1 MTEQT
6 YHITGMDCADCA
18 RGLEK
23 GVGKLDGIELC
34 QISFTTETLRVSG
47 DVAPESIISRVE
59 EMGYGVVDPDDSD
72 PSQSTDSSP
81 SSFLHYMWWR
91 RDTRLALLAI
101 VFILPGLI
109 FDELLPGLGVESSI
123 IDVMSIVAMLIAGT
137 PIFKSAWA
145 AVRINRDININV
157 LMSIAAIGAVLIGA
171 YTEAAM
177 VMVLFVL
184 AEAIEGYT
192 ADRARQNIRGLMEL
206 APNEATVMRYCIDCA
221 GHLGQDGYEG
231 GPCPFCGVEEQRVP
245 VTELQIGE
253 TIVVKPGERI
263 PMDGRLLAGHSAVNQ
278 APITGESIPVEKAPG
293 DEAFAGSI
301 NGPGTLEIEVTH
313 LAADNTISR
322 LIKMVEEAQ
331 DKRAPTQRFV
341 DQFAKYYTPAVVIV
355 AALVAVIPVLFFGQ
369 MLIDPVDATA
379 GWLYRALALLVV
391 ACPCALVI
399 STPVSIVS
407 AISNGARN
415 GVIFKGGAHLE
426 ELSRVRA
433 IAFDKTGTLTKGRPA
448 VVAVQAAQCDLSDAE
463 LCAHCDEFLAL
474 ASAVERRSEHPLAQ
488 AVVAKADEQGVNG
501 RYPAA
506 DNVQSLT
513 GRGVTGMVNGRSVTI
528 GSHHYFDDH
537 EAHKI
542 HRQALAAADAHG
554 YTTMLVS
561 QDDEYQG
568 YFAVADTVRQSSQ
581 QAIAQ
586 LKQLGIDHLVMLTGD
601 NEATAQKVGAEVGV
615 TEIRANCLPADKVT
629 AVTQLREQY
638 GHVVMVGDGIND
650 APALASA
657 NVGIAIGSTAQAME
671 TADITLM
678 RDSLLP
684 LPFAIKLSRATMR
697 IIWVNV
703 ALALGLK
710 FAFFL
715 LVLLGLGTM
724 WMAVLADMGV
734 SLLVTLNGM
743 RLLRQPSPP
752 TLPDENGRWGG
763 GGG

>member
-18 RGLEK
+18 RSLEK
-23 GVGKLDGIELC
+23 GVGKLDGIDLC
-34 QISFTTETLRVSG
+34 QISFTTETLRIQG
-47 DVAPESIISRVE
+47 NVAPETIIKRVQ
-59 EMGYGVVDPDDSD
+59 EMGYDVADPDEVQADKSD
-72 PSQSTDSSP
+72 DQPP
-81 SSFLHYMWWR
+81 AGFLRYMWWR
-91 RDTRLALLAI
+91 RDTRVALLA
-101 VFILPGLI
+101 VLFILPGMV
-109 FDELLPGLGVESSI
+109 FEELLPGLGVEHII
-123 IDVMSIVAMLIAGT
+123 IDILSIVALVIAGT

-145 AVRINRDININV
+145 SVRINHDININV

-177 VMVLFVL
+177 VMVLFVI

-206 APNEATVMRYCIDCA
+206 APNEATVLRPCMDCV
-221 GHLGQDGYEG
+221 GHFGKDGYIG

-245 VTELQIGE
+245 VTTLTIGE
-253 TIVVKPGERI
+253 AIIVKPGERV
-263 PMDGRLLAGHSAVNQ
+263 PMDGRLLAGQSAVNQ
-278 APITGESIPVEKAPG
+278 APITGESIPVEKTVG
-293 DEAFAGSI
+293 DELFAGSI
-301 NGPGTLEIEVTH
+301 NGQGTLEIEVTH

-341 DQFAKYYTPAVVIV
+341 DQFAKYYTPAVVVV
-355 AALVAVIPVLFFGQ
+355 AALVAIVPVVFFDQ
-369 MLIDPVDATA
+369 MLVDPVDATA

-426 ELSRVRA
+426 ELSRVKA
-433 IAFDKTGTLTKGRPA
+433 IAFDKTGTLTKGKPA
-448 VVAVQAAQCDLSDAE
+448 VVAVQSAKCSLSAAE
-463 LCAHCDEFLAL
+463 MCADCDEFLAL
-474 ASAVERRSEHPLAQ
+474 ASAVERRSEHPIAQ
-488 AVVAKADEQGVNG
+488 AVVAKAEDQGVNG
-501 RYPAA
+501 RYAA
-506 DNVQSLT
+506 AENVQSLT

-528 GSHHYFDDH
+528 GSHLYFADH
-537 EAHKI
+537 TAHER
-542 HRQALAAADAHG
+542 HCQALADAAAHG

-561 QDDEYQG
+561 QDGEYQG
-568 YFAVADTVRQSSQ
+568 YLAVADTVRQSSK
-581 QAIAQ
+581 QAIAA
-586 LKQLGIDHLVMLTGD
+586 LKELGIGHLVMLTGD
-601 NEATAQKVGAEVGV
+601 NEATAQKVGVDVGV
-615 TEIRANCLPADKVT
+615 TEIRANCLPEDKVT
-629 AVTQLREQY
+629 AVAQLREQY
-638 GHVVMVGDGIND
+638 NHVVMVGDGIND

-671 TADITLM
+671 TADVTLM

-697 IIWVNV
+697 VIWVNV

-715 LVLLGLGTM
+715 LVLVGLGTM

-743 RLLRQPSPP
+743 RLLRQPKMQS
-752 TLPDENGRWGG
+752 DG
-763 GGG
+763 

>member
-18 RGLEK
+18 RSLEK
-23 GVGKLDGIELC
+23 GVGKLDGIEFC
-34 QISFTTETLRVSG
+34 QISFTTETLRVQG
-47 DVAPESIISRVE
+47 DVDAETIISRVQ
-59 EMGYGVVDPDDSD
+59 EMGYDVADPDMSEAN
-72 PSQSTDSSP
+72 QSGKQAPD
-81 SSFLHYMWWR
+81 SFLRYMWWR
-91 RDTRLALLAI
+91 RDTKLALLALLL
-101 VFILPGLI
+101 ILPGVI
-109 FDELLPGLGVESSI
+109 FDELLPGLGVESLL
-123 IDVMSIVAMLIAGT
+123 IDVMSIIALLIAGT
-137 PIFKSAWA
+137 PIFKSAWSA
-145 AVRINRDININV
+145 IRINHEININV

-177 VMVLFVL
+177 VMVLFVI

-221 GHLGQDGYEG
+221 GHLGQDGYKG
-231 GPCPFCGVEEQRVP
+231 GPCPFCGLEEQRVP
-245 VTELQIGE
+245 ITDLQIGE
-253 TIVVKPGERI
+253 TIIVKPGERV
-263 PMDGRLLAGHSAVNQ
+263 PMDGRLLSGQSAVNQ
-278 APITGESIPVEKAPG
+278 APITGESVPAEKEPG
-293 DEAFAGSI
+293 DELFAGSI
-301 NGPGTLEIEVTH
+301 NGQGTLEIEVTH

-341 DQFAKYYTPAVVIV
+341 DQFAKYYTPVVVAV
-355 AALVAVIPVLFFGQ
+355 AALVAIVPVLFFDQ
-369 MLIDPVDATA
+369 LLVDPVNVTE

-426 ELSRVRA
+426 ELSRVKV
-433 IAFDKTGTLTKGRPA
+433 IAFDKTGTLTKGQPA
-448 VVAVQAAQCDLSDAE
+448 VVAVRSAQCDLPADA
-463 LCAHCDEFLAL
+463 LCAHCDDFLAL
-474 ASAVERRSEHPLAQ
+474 ASAVEMRSEHPLAQ
-488 AVVAKADEQGVNG
+488 AVVAKAGERDVDR
-501 RYPAA
+501 RYGAA
-506 DNVQSLT
+506 ENVQALT

-528 GSHHYFDDH
+528 GSHLFFGDH
-537 EAHKI
+537 EAHES
-542 HRQALAAADAHG
+542 HCQELADAAAQG

-561 QDDEYQG
+561 RDDEYQG
-568 YFAVADTVRQSSQ
+568 YLAVADTVRESSK
-581 QAIAQ
+581 QAIAE
-586 LKQLGIDHLVMLTGD
+586 LKALGIHHLVMLTGD
-601 NEATAQKVGAEVGV
+601 NEITAQKVGDDVGV
-615 TEIRANCLPADKVT
+615 TEIRANCLPEDKVT
-629 AVTQLREQY
+629 AVAQLREKY
-638 GHVVMVGDGIND
+638 DHVVMVGDGIND

-697 IIWVNV
+697 VIWVNV

-715 LVLLGLGTM
+715 LVLVGLGTM

-743 RLLRQPSPP
+743 RLLRQPKMK
-752 TLPDENGRWGG
+752 L
-763 GGG
+763 

>member
-1 MTEQT
+1 
-6 YHITGMDCADCA
+6 MDCADCA
-18 RGLEK
+18 RSLEK
-23 GVGKLDGIELC
+23 GVGKLDGIASC
-34 QISFTTETLRVSG
+34 QISFTTETLRVQG
-47 DVAPESIISRVE
+47 DAAPETIIARVQELGYDVA
-59 EMGYGVVDPDDSD
+59 DPANAQSD
-72 PSQSTDSSP
+72 QPADLP
-81 SSFLHYMWWR
+81 PASFLRYMWWR
-91 RDTRLALLAI
+91 RDTRVALLA
-101 VFILPGLI
+101 VLFVLPGLI
-109 FDELLPGLGVESSI
+109 FDELLPGLGIESPIIAILSI
-123 IDVMSIVAMLIAGT
+123 IALVIAGT
-137 PIFKSAWA
+137 PIFKSAWT
-145 AVRINRDININV
+145 AVRINHEININV
-157 LMSIAAIGAVLIGA
+157 LMSIAAVGAVLIGA

-192 ADRARQNIRGLMEL
+192 ADRARQNIRGLMAL
-206 APNEATVMRYCIDCA
+206 APNEATVIRACIDCA

-231 GPCPFCGVEEQRVP
+231 GPCPFCGLEEQRVP
-245 VTELQIGE
+245 ITALQIGE
-253 TIVVKPGERI
+253 TIIVKPGERV
-263 PMDGRLLAGHSAVNQ
+263 PMDGRLLSGHSAVNQ

-293 DEAFAGSI
+293 DEVFAGSI
-301 NGPGTLEIEVTH
+301 NGQGTLEIEVTH

-341 DQFAKYYTPAVVIV
+341 DQFAKYYTPAVVAV
-355 AALVAVIPVLFFGQ
+355 AALVAIIPVVFFDQ
-369 MLIDPVDATA
+369 VLVDPVDATA

-433 IAFDKTGTLTKGRPA
+433 VAFDKTGTLTQGEPA
-448 VVAVQAAQCDLSDAE
+448 VVAVQSAYCDLSAVE
-463 LCAHCDEFLAL
+463 LCVHCDEFLAL

-488 AVVAKADEQGVNG
+488 AVVTKAEEQGVNG
-501 RYPAA
+501 RYAAA

-513 GRGVTGMVNGRSVTI
+513 GRGVTGLVNGRSVTI
-528 GSHHYFDDH
+528 GSHTFFDDH
-537 EAHKI
+537 ETHQI
-542 HRQALAAADAHG
+542 HRQALADADAQGH
-554 YTTMLVS
+554 TTMLVS
-561 QDDEYQG
+561 QDGEYQG
-568 YFAVADTVRQSSQ
+568 YLAVADTVRPSSK
-581 QAIAQ
+581 QAIAE
-586 LKQLGIDHLVMLTGD
+586 LKQLGINHLVMLTGD

-615 TEIRANCLPADKVT
+615 TEIRANCLPEDKVT
-629 AVTQLREQY
+629 AVTQLRAQY

-657 NVGIAIGSTAQAME
+657 NIGIAIGSTAQAME

-684 LPFAIKLSRATMR
+684 LPFAIKLSRAAMR

-715 LVLLGLGTM
+715 LVLVGLGTM

-743 RLLRQPSPP
+743 RLLRHPKMQS
-752 TLPDENGRWGG
+752 GG
-763 GGG
+763 

>member
-34 QISFTTETLRVSG
+34 QISFTTETLRVQG
-47 DVAPESIISRVE
+47 DVTAETIIARVQ
-59 EMGYGVVDPDDSD
+59 EMGYDVANPDN
-72 PSQSTDSSP
+72 PETNQSTNPAPD
-81 SSFLHYMWWR
+81 SFLRYMWWR
-91 RDTRLALLAI
+91 RDTKLALLALLL
-101 VFILPGLI
+101 ILPGVI
-109 FDELLPGLGVESSI
+109 FDELLPGLGVESI
-123 IDVMSIVAMLIAGT
+123 IINVMSIIAMLIAGT
-137 PIFKSAWA
+137 PIFKSAWSA
-145 AVRINRDININV
+145 IRINHEININV

-177 VMVLFVL
+177 VMVLFVI

-206 APNEATVMRYCIDCA
+206 APGEATVMRYCIDCA
-221 GHLGQDGYEG
+221 GHLGQDGYES

-245 VTELQIGE
+245 ITDLKIGE
-253 TIVVKPGERI
+253 TIIVKPGDRV
-263 PMDGRLLAGHSAVNQ
+263 PMDGRLLSGQSAVNQ
-278 APITGESIPVEKAPG
+278 APITGESVPVEKDPG
-293 DEAFAGSI
+293 DDVFAGSI
-301 NGPGTLEIEVTH
+301 NGQGTLEVEVTH

-341 DQFAKYYTPAVVIV
+341 DQFAKYYTPAVVVV
-355 AALVAVIPVLFFGQ
+355 AALVAIVPVLFFDQ
-369 MLIDPVDATA
+369 LLVDPVNVTE

-426 ELSRVRA
+426 ELSRVKA
-433 IAFDKTGTLTKGRPA
+433 IAFDKTGTLTKGQPA
-448 VVAVQAAQCDLSDAE
+448 VVAVRSAQCELPAE
-463 LCAHCDEFLAL
+463 ALCAHCDDFLAL
-474 ASAVERRSEHPLAQ
+474 ASAVEMRSEHPLAQ
-488 AVVAKADEQGVNG
+488 AVVAKASEREVDR
-501 RYPAA
+501 RYGAA
-506 DNVQSLT
+506 ENVQSLT
-513 GRGVTGMVNGRSVTI
+513 GRGVTGKVNGRSVTI
-528 GSHHYFDDH
+528 GSHIFFGDH
-537 EAHKI
+537 EAHEA
-542 HRQALAAADAHG
+542 HCQELAEAAAHG

-561 QDDEYQG
+561 RDDEYQG
-568 YFAVADTVRQSSQ
+568 YLAVADTVRESSK
-581 QAIAQ
+581 QAIAE
-586 LKQLGIDHLVMLTGD
+586 LKALGIDHLVMLTGD
-601 NEATAQKVGAEVGV
+601 NEATAQKVGADVGV
-615 TEIRANCLPADKVT
+615 TEIRANCLPEDKVT

-657 NVGIAIGSTAQAME
+657 NIGIAIGSTAQAME

-697 IIWVNV
+697 VIWVNV

-715 LVLLGLGTM
+715 LVLVGLGTM

-743 RLLRQPSPP
+743 RLLRHPKMQS
-752 TLPDENGRWGG
+752 GG
-763 GGG
+763 